1 MSKEAFL
8 AELAGHL
15 KVLEQQEQ
23 QDILDEYAQH
33 IDMKIQNG
41 MSEEEAIG
49 DFGPVK
55 ELAAEIL
62 EAYHVNPE
70 YGDSSRRVKMDFESA
85 AQSAEQGIRQAG
97 GFLKKAG
104 KKLGQWIREV
114 CAWIGKPF
122 HKKQADQPEGAEASN
137 GQETVGQQADG
148 NSSHSEKDGAGYC
161 QATIGGQTAQSRQG
175 IIGMFLGFCHDIL
188 KGCGHLIASLAR
200 VAGKL
205 SRICWDLLRWG
216 LRLCWNVL
224 WFCTAAGLALGT
236 IASIFCFGAILILCF
251 QGYPLMG
258 MTLIALGGILCGG
271 ALTCAAWGLIRRK
284 KTAEKTVI
292 LENADDTDE
301 EPEEE
306 ELEEKEFE
314 EKEPDE
320 DDFTDGD
327 MEAEEDEH
335 DQIS

>member
-8 AELAGHL
+8 TELAGHL
-15 KVLEQQEQ
+15 KVLEEREQ

-70 YGDSSRRVKMDFESA
+70 YGDSSRRGKIDFESA
-85 AQSAEQGIRQAG
+85 ASTAEQGIRSAG

-104 KKLGQWIREV
+104 KKLGQWISEV

-122 HKKQADQPEGAEASN
+122 HRKSMGKPVEQPEGAESTV
-137 GQETVGQQADG
+137 GQETAAD
-148 NSSHSEKDGAGYC
+148 SAASEKSTAGYGP
-161 QATIGGQTAQSRQG
+161 AASRKAYTGSEQG
-175 IIGMFLGFCHDIL
+175 ILGKFIGFCRDIL
-188 KGCGHLIASLAR
+188 KGCGRLIGSAVRILR
-200 VAGKL
+200 KL
-205 SRICWDLLRWG
+205 LVWLLHICWDLLRWG
-216 LRLCWNVL
+216 VRLCWNL
-224 WFCTAAGLALGT
+224 FWFCGAICLALGT
-236 IASIFCFGAILILCF
+236 IAAIFCFGALLILCF
-251 QGYPLMG
+251 QGYPLIG
-258 MTLIALGGILCGG
+258 VTLMSLGSLLCGG

-284 KTAEKTVI
+284 KTEEKTAV
-292 LENADDTDE
+292 LENEVDTDD
-301 EPEEE
+301 EPE
-306 ELEEKEFE
+306 
-314 EKEPDE
+314 E
-320 DDFTDGD
+320 DDFTDEAV
-327 MEAEEDEH
+327 EAEEDEH

>member
-8 AELAGHL
+8 TELAGHL
-15 KVLEQQEQ
+15 KVLEEREQ

-104 KKLGQWIREV
+104 KKLVQWIQEV

-122 HKKQADQPEGAEASN
+122 HKKPVGKPVEQPE
-137 GQETVGQQADG
+137 ETESPAVQGTAADG
-148 NSSHSEKDGAGYC
+148 VASEKSAAGYSP
-161 QATIGGQTAQSRQG
+161 AASRKAYTSSEQG
-175 IIGMFLGFCHDIL
+175 ILGKFIGFCRDIL
-188 KGCGHLIASLAR
+188 RGCGRLIGSVVRILR
-200 VAGKL
+200 KL
-205 SRICWDLLRWG
+205 LIWLLHICWDLLRWG
-216 LRLCWNVL
+216 VRLCWNVF
-224 WFCTAAGLALGT
+224 WFCAAVCLALGT
-236 IASIFCFGAILILCF
+236 IAAIFCFGALLILCF
-251 QGYPLMG
+251 QGYPLIG
-258 MTLIALGGILCGG
+258 VTLMSLGGLLCGG

-284 KTAEKTVI
+284 KTAV
-292 LENADDTDE
+292 LENEVDTDD
-301 EPEEE
+301 EPE
-306 ELEEKEFE
+306 
-314 EKEPDE
+314 E
-320 DDFTDGD
+320 DDFTDEAV
-327 MEAEEDEH
+327 EAEEDEH
-335 DQIS
+335 DQIA